1 MDYYPAVK
9 KKKKGVLPFAMTRM
23 DLEDI
28 TLCDMSHR
36 ERQILY
42 GFTFMWNLKC
52 KTNDQ
57 T

>member
-1 MDYYPAVK
+1 MYTMDYYPAIK

-28 TLCDMSHR
+28 TLSDMSHR
-36 ERQILY
+36 ESQILY

-52 KTNDQ
+52 KT
-57 T
+57 